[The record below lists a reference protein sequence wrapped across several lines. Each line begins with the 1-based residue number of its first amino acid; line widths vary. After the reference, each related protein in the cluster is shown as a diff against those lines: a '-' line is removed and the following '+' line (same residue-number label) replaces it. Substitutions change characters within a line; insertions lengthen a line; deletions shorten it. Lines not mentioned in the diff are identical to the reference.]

1 MSTDLDRNAAMPTLT
16 VRQVQ
21 STMIAGLPPIDYH
34 DEVIESV
41 GPNTLRLR
49 LPFKSEY
56 LGAELWQDG
65 SGRVFSGPMVMAVA
79 DTAMAACVQAAL
91 GGGVIAVMVNFNVTF
106 LEPARA
112 ADLIADVRLVRRG
125 GRLCY
130 LECSLNSE
138 GETHPCAHVTSTY
151 RVSRLAN

>member
-1 MSTDLDRNAAMPTLT
+1 VSANLDRNAAMPTLT
-16 VRQVQ
+16 VTQAQ
-21 STMIAGLPPIDYH
+21 TGMIAGLPPVDYH
-34 DEVIESV
+34 GQVVESV
-41 GPNTLRLR
+41 GPNTLRMR

-65 SGRVFSGPMVMAVA
+65 SGRVFSGPMTMALA
-79 DTAMAACVQAAL
+79 DMAMNLCVCAAL

-151 RVSRLAN
+151 RVSRLTN

>member
-79 DTAMAACVQAAL
+79 DTAMAACVQAAF
-91 GGGVIAVMVNFNVTF
+91 GGGIIAVMVNFNVTF
-106 LEPARA
+106 LSPARA